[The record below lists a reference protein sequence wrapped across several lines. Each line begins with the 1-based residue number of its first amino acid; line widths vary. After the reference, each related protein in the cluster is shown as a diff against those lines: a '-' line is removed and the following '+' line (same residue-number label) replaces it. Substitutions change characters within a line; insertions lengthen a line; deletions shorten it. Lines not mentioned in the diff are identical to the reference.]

1 MITPG
6 EKSSARRRAQR
17 GDMEVRVAETL
28 FCQSVNIWCVDSG
41 TKTTKMRKAQVVKQ
55 HHDHIWGLFT
65 WVFVR
70 RPSSLRLGNG
80 TTNFSG
86 KAFVIF
92 HKY

>member
-1 MITPG
+1 MITTG

-17 GDMEVRVAETL
+17 SDVEVCEAKSLLSKTINVWGVNCRTKATKVRET
-28 FCQSVNIWCVDSG
+28 
-41 TKTTKMRKAQVVKQ
+41 QVVKQ

-65 WVFVR
+65 WMFVR
-70 RPSSLRLGNG
+70 RPRGLRLGNG
-80 TTNFSG
+80 ATNFSG